1 MLPISQL
8 DLGFND
14 AENYKRREN
23 KELFAKLFYRNSSL
37 ETLCE
42 ETTSFLIGEKG
53 TGKTAYAVYLANSD
67 YRNIR
72 GSLHY
77 IRETEYQKFVN
88 IKKSE
93 NLQLSEYVSIWK
105 VILYLLMAEQIVAHQ
120 EKEPF
125 LKLFSPF
132 RELYRV
138 IEGFYANAFSPE
150 IITALQF
157 VERHE
162 VAAKL
167 IASNSS
173 DVGASVSESLSRVEK
188 KFQTNLLYI
197 ERKFEKALRCLKLDR
212 NFVLFVDGID
222 IRPSSIAFDEY
233 LDCVKGLANA
243 IWILNNDIFAN
254 FKDSKGRLRC
264 VLLIRPDIFE
274 SVGLQNRN
282 SKIRDNAVLL
292 DWKTTYPDHRNSE
305 IFHLVDRMLQVQQ
318 KHDMDPGQSWD
329 YYFPFDSYTE
339 TSNRCFPTSFI
350 SFLRFSLYRPRDI
363 ITMMS
368 ILKDLF
374 LERKRTEAEC
384 FTGGDF
390 DDPEFRRRYS
400 EYLLGEVKDHLSFY
414 YTEDDYDAF
423 LKFFEFLNGK
433 YKFDYREYTSA
444 YSQYIDFFERNRI
457 ERPKFCETHDTFLQ
471 FLYDLNIL
479 CFIEDAQGEP
489 FISWCHRDRSSSNI
503 SPKVKTHR
511 RYEIH
516 YGITKALN
524 LGKEFRD
531 LGYEYTGNV
540 KWYNQQKGY
549 GFIRPADG
557 GADVFFHSSTLSKSG
572 LKNIVEGEC
581 VYFDIVPGK
590 DGKVEA
596 SNLYLERK
604 DAGTKK

>member
-1 MLPISQL
+1 MRPISQL

-23 KELFAKLFYRNSSL
+23 KELFAKFFYRNSSL
-37 ETLCE
+37 EKLCE
-42 ETTSFLIGEKG
+42 EKTCFLIGEKG
-53 TGKTAYAVYLANSD
+53 TGKTAYAVYLENNNFRD
-67 YRNIR
+67 IC

-88 IKKSE
+88 LKTSE
-93 NLQLSEYVSIWK
+93 NLQLSEYVNIWK
-105 VILYLLMAEQIVAHQ
+105 VILYLLLAEQIVRRQ

-125 LKLFSPF
+125 LRLFSPF
-132 RELYRV
+132 RELYRA
-138 IEGFYANAFSPE
+138 IESFYANAFSPE

-157 VERHE
+157 VEGYE

-173 DVGASVSESLSRVEK
+173 DVGASVSESLSRTEK

-197 ERKFEKALRCLKLDR
+197 ERKFEKALRSLKLVK

-222 IRPSSIAFDEY
+222 IRPSSIAFDDY
-233 LDCVKGLANA
+233 LDCVKGLSHAV
-243 IWILNNDIFAN
+243 WILNNDIFAN
-254 FKDSKGRLRC
+254 IKDSNGRLRC

-292 DWKTTYPDHRNSE
+292 DWKTTYPHHRNSE
-305 IFHLVDRMLQVQQ
+305 IFHLIDRMLQVQQ
-318 KHDMDPGQSWD
+318 EREMAPGQSWD
-329 YYFPFDSYTE
+329 HYFPFDSNTE
-339 TSNRCFPTSFI
+339 TANRRFRTSFI

-368 ILKDLF
+368 ILRDLF
-374 LERKRTEAEC
+374 LERQRTQAEC
-384 FTGGDF
+384 FTGSDF

-433 YKFDYREYTSA
+433 FKFDYQEYTSA
-444 YSQYIDFFERNRI
+444 FSQYIDFFSRNKI

-471 FLYDLNIL
+471 FLYDLNIV
-479 CFIEDAQGEP
+479 CYIEDTEFQS
-489 FISWCHRDRSSSNI
+489 FISWCHRDRSPSNL

-524 LGKEFRD
+524 LGKEFYD
-531 LGYEYTGNV
+531 LGYEYAGSV
-540 KWYNQQKGY
+540 KWYSQQKGY
-549 GFIRPADG
+549 GFIKPADG
-557 GADVFFHSSTLSKSG
+557 GDDVFVHSSTLSKAG
-572 LKNIVEGEC
+572 LENIVKGQN

-596 SNLYLERK
+596 SNLYLEKRGIGARK
-604 DAGTKK
+604 